1 MENQNDFIKKILI
14 ISAIACFASL
24 FWNFIVPLV
33 IAAGLIG
40 YQFYLLNKKEDEI
53 KQVINNH
60 KYQIKELEDKVK
72 ELDTKERLEEI
83 STLEKRLETLKS
95 DIKDRQKQ
103 LQNVTNEYQNLN
115 QTINIQ
121 KAAADSEINLELTK
135 QKELI
140 KKEAKK
146 VSKFRELYKS
156 IKYSINNFFEYDPSS
171 ELLTFKQEDLNLV
184 DAYAPSV
191 FLHLQYMN
199 SKELRKAYREND
211 KQITKLMEQY
221 SSRYTTK
228 SNKAMYS
235 LMVIALRSELQN
247 ILSDLKY
254 GTIDKAT
261 DKIKEVTM
269 KYLEIAGNGNQQ
281 IYGTLTKFIGQLEY
295 LFINAAKIEYN
306 YYVKKEKEKQEQLAL
321 KEKMRQ
327 EAAELKAL
335 EAEKKKATQKNF
347 AEPII
352 AYLLKRCEED
362 QGLAE
367 DVMQE
372 GKTWNK
378 CFNYIVEQA
387 RKQSN
392 GRSTA
397 VEDQVVYEWA
407 EDYYHKYEKP
417 ETAKKEK
424 DKKPATT
431 KKTEAPA
438 KKVTEIKKDIQE
450 TKNDSKVSEKPEKKD
465 AASKQRKT
473 EKTSTKSSGLNG
485 QISLFDLL

>member
-1 MENQNDFIKKILI
+1 MSEQLKQEVDT
-14 ISAIACFASL
+14 A
-24 FWNFIVPLV
+24 
-33 IAAGLIG
+33 
-40 YQFYLLNKKEDEI
+40 EI
-53 KQVINNH
+53 
-60 KYQIKELEDKVK
+60 D
-72 ELDTKERLEEI
+72 
-83 STLEKRLETLKS
+83 RLETETDVDSKTIGQDETELLESKLEDES
-95 DIKDRQKQ
+95 G
-103 LQNVTNEYQNLN
+103 NEVKAEDTVYLGKASLAEILTGMADPTEEEIRAAEIENAKPVK
-115 QTINIQ
+115 Q
-121 KAAADSEINLELTK
+121 KA
-135 QKELI
+135 
-140 KKEAKK
+140 
-146 VSKFRELYKS
+146 
-156 IKYSINNFFEYDPSS
+156 
-171 ELLTFKQEDLNLV
+171 
-184 DAYAPSV
+184 
-191 FLHLQYMN
+191 
-199 SKELRKAYREND
+199 
-211 KQITKLMEQY
+211 
-221 SSRYTTK
+221 
-228 SNKAMYS
+228 
-235 LMVIALRSELQN
+235 
-247 ILSDLKY
+247 
-254 GTIDKAT
+254 
-261 DKIKEVTM
+261 
-269 KYLEIAGNGNQQ
+269 
-281 IYGTLTKFIGQLEY
+281 
-295 LFINAAKIEYN
+295 
-306 YYVKKEKEKQEQLAL
+306 KEK
-321 KEKMRQ
+321 
-327 EAAELKAL
+327 L

-450 TKNDSKVSEKPEKKD
+450 TKNDPKVSEKPEKKD

>member
-1 MENQNDFIKKILI
+1 MSEQLKQEVDT
-14 ISAIACFASL
+14 A
-24 FWNFIVPLV
+24 
-33 IAAGLIG
+33 
-40 YQFYLLNKKEDEI
+40 EI
-53 KQVINNH
+53 
-60 KYQIKELEDKVK
+60 D
-72 ELDTKERLEEI
+72 
-83 STLEKRLETLKS
+83 RLETETDVDSKTIGQDETELLESKLEDES
-95 DIKDRQKQ
+95 G
-103 LQNVTNEYQNLN
+103 NEVKAEDTVYLGKASLAEILTGMADPTEEEIRAAEIENAKPVK
-115 QTINIQ
+115 Q
-121 KAAADSEINLELTK
+121 KA
-135 QKELI
+135 
-140 KKEAKK
+140 
-146 VSKFRELYKS
+146 
-156 IKYSINNFFEYDPSS
+156 
-171 ELLTFKQEDLNLV
+171 
-184 DAYAPSV
+184 
-191 FLHLQYMN
+191 
-199 SKELRKAYREND
+199 
-211 KQITKLMEQY
+211 
-221 SSRYTTK
+221 
-228 SNKAMYS
+228 
-235 LMVIALRSELQN
+235 
-247 ILSDLKY
+247 
-254 GTIDKAT
+254 
-261 DKIKEVTM
+261 
-269 KYLEIAGNGNQQ
+269 
-281 IYGTLTKFIGQLEY
+281 
-295 LFINAAKIEYN
+295 
-306 YYVKKEKEKQEQLAL
+306 KEK
-321 KEKMRQ
+321 
-327 EAAELKAL
+327 L

-438 KKVTEIKKDIQE
+438 KKVTKIKKDTQE
-450 TKNDSKVSEKPEKKD
+450 TKDDSKASEKPEKKD